1 MLEADM
7 KKKICPIMSSARGDV
22 VAVVGGT
29 PGFVLCQGS
38 ACLAFGSRPTYV
50 YLGEDGKVQP
60 HMGKLKKFSRDDD
73 GDEIKSLL
81 ANGWRR
87 GNPAYTDTYLQRE
100 GEPNC
105 WCDAMAGNAQC
116 GYEAP

>member
-1 MLEADM
+1 MKEADM
-7 KKKICPIMSSARGDV
+7 MKKICPIMSRPKRGNITGNM
-22 VAVVGGT
+22 VGE
-29 PGFVLCQGS
+29 FVMCQGS
-38 ACLAFGSRPTYV
+38 ACLAFGSRSTYV

-87 GNPAYTDTYLQRE
+87 GNPAYTDTYLHRE
-100 GEPNC
+100 IEPNC